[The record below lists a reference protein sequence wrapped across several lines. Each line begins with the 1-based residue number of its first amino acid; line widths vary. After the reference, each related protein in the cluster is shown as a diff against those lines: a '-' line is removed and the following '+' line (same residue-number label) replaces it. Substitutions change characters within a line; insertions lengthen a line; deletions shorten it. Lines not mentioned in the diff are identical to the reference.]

1 MIGSLSFS
9 GACLQARFT
18 NVFNIAN
25 EGELGEATK
34 RTHIVSLLETVP
46 HSGVP
51 VALKLASVALM
62 RRMGA
67 EFFSEGLSFGSLTN
81 EQQE

>member
-18 NVFNIAN
+18 NIFNIAN

-46 HSGVP
+46 HSGV
-51 VALKLASVALM
+51 SVTQ
-62 RRMGA
+62 G
-67 EFFSEGLSFGSLTN
+67 F
-81 EQQE
+81 